1 VSNGAPRHSYGL
13 VLALV
18 LVTYVVSASV
28 NEAQAGSI
36 VLTVQVA
43 TVWLTLR
50 TSHARRVTRVI
61 ASVLLCLA
69 AAAVVASLFAHQQGT
84 ELGVIFSVCCLL
96 YLIAPFSIVRHLLL
110 RRDIDFETLLG
121 AIAAYLL
128 IGMFFAFAYEVTGQL
143 QTGPFYGTAGH
154 GTLSENLFFSFVTMT
169 TVGYGNL
176 VPAGNPGQMFAVLE
190 AVTGQLFLVVAV
202 GKIISSM
209 QPRRREHDRS

>member
-1 VSNGAPRHSYGL
+1 

-18 LVTYVVSASV
+18 LVTYVVSVSV

-50 TSHARRVTRVI
+50 TSHAHRVTRLI
-61 ASVLLCLA
+61 ASVLLCMA
-69 AAAVVASLFAHQQGT
+69 AAAVVTSLFAHQRGS
-84 ELGVIFSVCCLL
+84 ELGAVFGVCCLL

-110 RRDIDFETLLG
+110 RRDVDFETLLG

-128 IGMFFAFAYEVTGQL
+128 MGMFFAFAYEVTGQL
-143 QTGPFYGTAGH
+143 QAAPFYGAAGH
-154 GTLSENLFFSFVTMT
+154 GSLSQNLFFSFVTMT

-176 VPAGNPGQMFAVLE
+176 VPAGNPGQMLAVIE

-202 GKIISSM
+202 GKVISSM
-209 QPRRREHDRS
+209 QPRRRERDRSGSAP